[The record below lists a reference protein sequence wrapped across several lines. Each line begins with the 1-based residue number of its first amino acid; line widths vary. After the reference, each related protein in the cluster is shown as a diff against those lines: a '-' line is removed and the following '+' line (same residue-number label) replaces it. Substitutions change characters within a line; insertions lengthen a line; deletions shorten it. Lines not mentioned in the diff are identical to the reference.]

1 MKLSIEKLREIAED
15 LNMLADFK
23 GGKFPLVIGGGAP
36 RDAFLVG
43 DVKDIDVFCDTRKVD
58 ESAWEKFIGDVA
70 AHFDADGG
78 PATDVSIDGPVT
90 YDLVSEKLPT
100 ISLIPVNRCVFDDV
114 HDYDF
119 GICQV
124 LVTPGGVLRTE
135 RFDSDLANNVITY
148 LHRSPDP
155 GQLKRSKAR
164 LQRILRKHPS
174 LSMFNCET
182 LCSP

>member
-23 GGKFPLVIGGGAP
+23 GGEFPLLIGGGAP

-58 ESAWEKFIGDVA
+58 ENAWAKFIADVA
-70 AHFDADGG
+70 THFDAEGG

-124 LVTPGGVLRTE
+124 LVTPKGVLRTAA
-135 RFDSDLANNVITY
+135 FDRDLANNVITY
-148 LHRSPDP
+148 LHLSPEE
-155 GQLKRSKAR
+155 GQRKRSQAR
-164 LQRILRKHPS
+164 LRRILSKHPS
-174 LSMFNCET
+174 LSMFNCEA